1 MNKFL
6 TGLQIALLMI
16 FIAVPVVSYAQ
27 QEELDIQSDNL
38 DINNQDGTA
47 VFTNNVVV
55 AREGM
60 KLKADKVKV
69 TYIKESIGNHDVDK
83 IEATGHVKL
92 LEGGRVATAQR
103 ALYKVQEHQVHLFDD
118 VEVTQG
124 DGSVIKG
131 TKMLY
136 DIKQGRITVSS
147 GDEPVR
153 AHFNGKI
160 K

>member
-1 MNKFL
+1 MKKFL
-6 TGLQIALLMI
+6 TGLWIASLAVFLV
-16 FIAVPVVSYAQ
+16 VPVASYAQ

-38 DINNQDGTA
+38 DINNQAGTA

-55 AREGM
+55 TREGM

-69 TYIKESIGNHDVDK
+69 TYIKENLGNHDVDK
-83 IEATGHVKL
+83 IEATGNVKL
-92 LEGGRVATAQR
+92 LEGNRVATAQR
-103 ALYKVQEHQVHLFDD
+103 ALYKVQEHQVHLFDH
-118 VEVTQG
+118 VQVTQG
-124 DGSVIKG
+124 DGSIIKG